1 MTDRELLSAHVTGAS
16 LEAFGELV
24 RRHLPLVLSTARRR
38 LSIPDHAEDVSQQVF
53 TVLARKAPELGRDV
67 ILSGWLYRTAVHL
80 AGEHNRS
87 EGRRQRREQEAV
99 TAMNDPHPDTTW
111 KAIEPLLDDAMARLP
126 ERDRDAVVL
135 RYFEN
140 RSLGE
145 VGRTLGI
152 SEDAAQKRLSRSID
166 RLRQFIHPRQPWI
179 TPGALAAAITA
190 GAIESAPSTAHAAA
204 IATAALAA
212 ATVGSTSLTTS
223 TFTLLT
229 MTTTKTLISGAI
241 GIALVT
247 GLVLQHQQ
255 VRSLQAEQE
264 RLQAVAA
271 EAAAAAAIPAP
282 VAAPN
287 PGADPELLRL
297 RGEVARLRG
306 QSNELARLKS
316 EVNKLRATRTGPTPQ
331 NDDANT
337 EERRR
342 VAIAKMVYAKG
353 WSLAIHLYA
362 SKHDGQVPMSFADA
376 ASEFPKDAESPDL
389 DPSQYELMYS
399 GSLAAITEPA
409 RVILA
414 REKEAYVVR
423 SAQGFDRTY
432 AFADGHSEIHHSQDG
447 NFEPWERQH
456 LAKPPGQ

>member
-16 LEAFGELV
+16 TEAFGELV

-38 LSIPDHAEDVSQQVF
+38 LSIPDHAEDVAQKVF
-53 TVLARKAPELGRDV
+53 TVLARKAAGLGRDV

-99 TAMNDPHPDTTW
+99 TAMNDPHPDATW
-111 KAIEPLLDDAMARLP
+111 KAIEPFLDDAMARLP

-166 RLRQFIHPRQPWI
+166 RLRQFINPRQPWI

-190 GAIESAPSTAHAAA
+190 GAVESAPSTAHAAT
-204 IATAALAA
+204 ISTAALAA

-229 MTTTKTLISGAI
+229 MTTAKTLITGAV

-247 GLVLQHQQ
+247 GLVLQQQQ
-255 VRSLQAEQE
+255 VHRLQAERE

-271 EAAAAAAIPAP
+271 EAAAMAAIPARDS
-282 VAAPN
+282 APT
-287 PGADPELLRL
+287 PGVDPELLRL

-306 QSNELARLKS
+306 QSNELARLRA
-316 EVNKLRATRTGPTPQ
+316 EVSRLRTTSSGASVSPDP
-331 NDDANT
+331 DV
-337 EERRR
+337 EEIKRIG
-342 VAIAKMVYAKG
+342 IAKLNFMKG
-353 WSLAIHLYA
+353 WALAIHQFA
-362 SKHDGQVPMSFADA
+362 SKHDGQVPASFAEA
-376 ASEFPKDAESPDL
+376 AEHFPKDVEFSGLDTQQFELVYQGALDAIA
-389 DPSQYELMYS
+389 DPSK
-399 GSLAAITEPA
+399 I
-409 RVILA
+409 IIA
-414 REKEAYVVR
+414 REKEAYAMRLKNGVHR
-423 SAQGFDRTY
+423 AY
-432 AFADGHSEIHHSQDG
+432 AFADGHSEIHRAEDG
-447 NFEPWERQH
+447 NFEPWERER